1 MVVKDGGH
9 IRESMGTD
17 TEKIQAVTD
26 VLKKT
31 EKGKIIYPG
40 ALRERCGMDM
50 KEIYDVLSELSRT
63 GEINEILE
71 QRCPHCKNAT
81 GITYRTIGEVPDET
95 LCPAA
100 GPGYGSLSGTR
111 SWCTGFRITETKHSA
126 YPRRIN
132 NALRKRRALF
142 F

>member
-95 LCPAA
+95 LCPRC
-100 GPGYGSLSGTR
+100 GTR
-111 SWCTGFRITETKHSA
+111 IRFPLGHTFVVYRIPDNGNETQRLS
-126 YPRRIN
+126 PQN
-132 NALRKRRALF
+132 
-142 F
+142 